1 VTRLLAGLPR
11 TCGLILG
18 RDKKCIFSLKCPNW
32 LVGPSHSPVQCIL
45 GWKGNA
51 YRVFFVKSEVKRPFG
66 SPRYR
71 FLDSI
76 IMDLKNRLGGH
87 ELNLAYDRDMPRS
100 CEHSNEPSGS
110 VSNFWTNI

>member
-1 VTRLLAGLPR
+1 
-11 TCGLILG
+11 LILG
-18 RDKKCIFSLKCPNW
+18 RDKKCIFLLKCTDW
-32 LVGPSHSPVQCIL
+32 LVGSSHCPVHCIL

-51 YRVFFVKSEVKRPFG
+51 YRVLFAKSDGKSPLG

-71 FLDSI
+71 FADSI

-87 ELNLAYDRDMPRS
+87 ELNLVQDRDMPSS
-100 CEHSNEPSGS
+100 CVHSIEPSGS

>member
-1 VTRLLAGLPR
+1 M
-11 TCGLILG
+11 ILG
-18 RDKKCIFSLKCPNW
+18 RDKKCIFSLKCPDW
-32 LVGPSHSPVQCIL
+32 LVGRSHSPVQCIL

-51 YRVFFVKSEVKRPFG
+51 CRVLFAKFYGKRPFG

-71 FLDSI
+71 FADSI

-87 ELNLAYDRDMPRS
+87 ELNLAQDRDMPS
-100 CEHSNEPSGS
+100 FCGHSNEPSGS